1 MKNKSTVHFDG
12 ICIYLNSEIRVA
24 LIGKVILIVF
34 NLIAWAGFMALALS
48 VPGEE
53 VKSFLIAFF
62 IIPAFLIFI
71 VGRYTAWN
79 LWGKEF
85 IIVNT
90 KAITYS
96 RSYGIIQTN
105 DTIIKIEKS
114 LAFSYNRVRIDGEKE
129 FGELHF
135 FDYDENN
142 NPRNIFET
150 TILMTKEIAEE
161 VIANIEDLY
170 SREYIEKETCA
181 PYSLN

>member
-1 MKNKSTVHFDG
+1 MKNISTVHFDG
-12 ICIYLNSEIRVA
+12 ICIYLNSEIRAA
-24 LIGKVILIVF
+24 LIGKVILILF
-34 NLIAWAGFMALALS
+34 NLIAWTGFIALASS
-48 VPGEE
+48 VPGNE
-53 VKSFLIAFF
+53 VKSFLFAF
-62 IIPAFLIFI
+62 IIIPVILIFI
-71 VGRYTAWN
+71 VGRFTAWN

-96 RSYGIIQTN
+96 KSYGIIQTK

-114 LAFSYNRVRIDGEKE
+114 LGFAYQSVRIDGNKE

-142 NPRNIFET
+142 NPKNIFET

-161 VIANIEDLY
+161 VISNIEDLY
-170 SREYIEKETCA
+170 EREYFEKEKIV
-181 PYSLN
+181 PYTLN